1 MGKALMA
8 LALAGLLAVS
18 LAALAPGHAGSNITA
33 GAIGSAFDAQPLYTP
48 VLVFKD
54 CQRVALCPG
63 CAPVYRCR
71 SCEYKR
77 SCEGG
82 RCGWGDVCDWGP
94 YVKVLPRGA
103 RIIQ

>member
-1 MGKALMA
+1 MGKALIA
-8 LALAGLLAVS
+8 LAFAGLLAVS
-18 LAALAPGHAGSNITA
+18 LAALAPGHAGVGMPAT
-33 GAIGSAFDAQPLYTP
+33 IGSAIDAQPLYTP

-63 CAPVYRCR
+63 CAPVFRCR

-77 SCEGG
+77 TCEGG
-82 RCGWGDVCDWGP
+82 RCGWGDVCVWGP